1 MSRADNIEQIAA
13 DHRAASQQLRA
24 QIAETNARAAA
35 KSQELVIAAVRAAQE
50 RAEPPYEQVAQPVTR
65 HSGESDEANESD
77 EDYRPKSWLI

>member
-13 DHRAASQQLRA
+13 DHRVASQQLRA

-35 KSQELVIAAVRAAQE
+35 KSHELVLAAVRAAQE
-50 RAEPPYEQVAQPVTR
+50 RAEPAYEQVVQPVTR
-65 HSGESDEANESD
+65 HSDEIDESD